1 MSSFSGAVVLPDIKK
16 TFLFKN
22 RDLSGDAHKDE
33 LFYDV
38 DCFGIRG
45 INIVTGEHGGLAI
58 GVNRHGLAVAN
69 THVRNTDDPSYHMLT
84 EQILMFAKDAEDG
97 LAMTRDHLEK
107 DKLYQWGNLVLADS
121 DSTLVIELAGNDY
134 AIEWSERKV
143 LRTSHHIML
152 DTEEVLRNE
161 DSERYD
167 ASVKRVERGY
177 ELVREISN
185 PQQVFELLKDHGEQ
199 QGRASLCKHAVE
211 GNRTHTIMSYVIELD
226 YDTDAGKPK
235 VVFHSATGTPCTAE
249 YRAIP
254 LIFPADE
261 EIIKKAKEMYFK

>member
-16 TFLFKN
+16 TLLFKN
-22 RDLSGDAHKDE
+22 RDLATDSHNDE

-45 INIVTGEHGGLAI
+45 INIVTGEQGGLAI

-97 LAMTRDHLEK
+97 LALTRDHLEK
-107 DKLYQWGNLVLADS
+107 DRLYQWGNLILADS

-152 DTEEVLRNE
+152 DTEEVMRADNA
-161 DSERYD
+161 ERYD
-167 ASVKRVERGY
+167 ASVERVNRGY
-177 ELVREISN
+177 ELVREIKT
-185 PQQVFELLKDHGEQ
+185 PQQVFELLKDHGDSK
-199 QGRASLCKHAVE
+199 GRASLCKHAE
-211 GNRTHTIMSYVIELD
+211 DGNQTHTIMSYVIELD
-226 YDTDAGKPK
+226 YNTETGKPK
-235 VVFHSATGTPCTAE
+235 VVFHTATGNPCENE
-249 YRAIP
+249 YKAIP

-261 EIIKKAKEMYFK
+261 EIIKKAKQMYFM